1 VGAFPVAGR
10 TLGELRKEVRER
22 YDRVYTD
29 YQLDVGLGGLKS
41 LGVTVVGRVR
51 QPGPRLRKL
60 TPHSLQL
67 RSPLLG
73 SPLPLSK
80 ARLQAPPLLRRLPG
94 CSGPQPHGS
103 AA

>member
-1 VGAFPVAGR
+1 MCSHHAAAVPLSLSSQPPPTCRGGGRQGA
-10 TLGELRKEVRER
+10 LRLA
-22 YDRVYTD
+22 
-29 YQLDVGLGGLKS
+29 QLPLRRLP
-41 LGVTVVGRVR
+41 LRLRLR